1 MAASTKYTTDE
12 AEQIVEAARALGP
25 QIRAAVEEMEQ
36 GRHLPAP
43 LVQAMQQAGVFRM
56 TMPREWGGPEADP
69 LTQVRVVE
77 ALSLADG
84 SVGWCS
90 MIGSDGGY
98 FTAFLDQAVAREMYP
113 DINAVTAT
121 VLRPSGRA
129 LAVKDGYRVSG
140 RWKFA
145 SGCQHSTWI
154 ANACVVFDDNETPRL
169 SKKGSPEVRVCFMPA
184 SECEII
190 DTWTT
195 TGLRGTGSHDVE
207 ATEVFVPAERTF
219 DFAKPVSQRHSPLYA
234 LPSMFLSNLPGV
246 PLGIARSAIDTVIEL
261 VRDKPTM
268 FSNTPLREEAH
279 IQAAVAQAEVLLGS
293 ARSYLFD
300 VMGDVWETL
309 CAGSQLSTGHRA
321 RYRLCMTHL
330 TDACVK
336 AVALMYKAGGGSAL
350 YAEHPLDRHFRDIH
364 TLNQHVVVSQK
375 TYQSGGRMLL
385 GLEPGEPF
393 F

>member
-1 MAASTKYTTDE
+1 MTDDTRVTTDA
-12 AEQIVEAARALGP
+12 AEQIVGAARALGP
-25 QIRAAVEEMEQ
+25 QIRAAIEEMEQ
-36 GRHLPAP
+36 GRRLPAAI
-43 LVQAMQQAGVFRM
+43 VQAMQQAGAFRM

-69 LTQVRVVE
+69 LTQVRIVE
-77 ALSLADG
+77 ALSTADG

-98 FTAFLDQAVAREMYP
+98 FTAFLDQAVAHEMYP

-129 LAVKDGYRVSG
+129 VAVKDGYRVNG

-154 ANACVVFDDNETPRL
+154 ANACAVFEGTTPRL
-169 SKKGSPEVRVCFMPA
+169 NKRGNPEVLVCFMPTP
-184 SECEII
+184 ECEII

-207 ATEVFVPAERTF
+207 AKEVFVPTERTF
-219 DFAKPVSQRHSPLYA
+219 NLAKPVSRRQSSLYA
-234 LPSMFLSNLPGV
+234 LPSLFLSNLPGV
-246 PLGIARSAIDTVIEL
+246 PLGIARSAIDTLIEL
-261 VRDKPTM
+261 VGQKPVM
-268 FSNTPLREEAH
+268 FGTNVLCEEAH
-279 IQAAVAQAEVLLGS
+279 IQAAVAQAEALLGS
-293 ARSYLFD
+293 ARSYLFE
-300 VMGDVWETL
+300 VMGDLWATL
-309 CAGSQLSTGHRA
+309 CAGDPPSPRQRA
-321 RYRLCMTHL
+321 GYRLGMTHL
-330 TDACVK
+330 TASCVR

-350 YAEHPLDRHFRDIH
+350 YAGHPLDRHFRDIH

-375 TYQSGGRMLL
+375 TYQSAGRMFL

>member
-1 MAASTKYTTDE
+1 MTASTRSTTDA
-12 AEQIVEAARALGP
+12 AEQIVEAALALGP
-25 QIRAAVEEMEQ
+25 QIRAAVDEMEQ
-36 GRHLPAP
+36 GRHLPPA
-43 LVQAMQQAGVFRM
+43 LVEAMQQAGVFRM

-69 LTQVRVVE
+69 LTQVRIVE

-121 VLRPSGRA
+121 VLRPSGKA

-154 ANACVVFDDNETPRL
+154 ANACAVFDGDTPRL
-169 SKKGSPEVRVCFMPA
+169 SKKGSPEVRVCYMPA
-184 SECEII
+184 PACEIV

-207 ATEVFVPAERTF
+207 VNDVFVPAERTF
-219 DFAKPVSQRHSPLYA
+219 NLGKPVSQRQSPLYS
-234 LPSMFLSNLPGV
+234 LPSLFLSNLPGV
-246 PLGIARSAIDTVIEL
+246 PLGIARSAIDTVVGL
-261 VRDKPTM
+261 AGHKPMM
-268 FSNTPLREEAH
+268 FGNNMLSEEAH
-279 IQAAVAQAEVLLGS
+279 IQSAVAQAEALLGS
-293 ARSYLFD
+293 ARSYWVD
-300 VMGDVWETL
+300 VIGNLWETL
-309 CAGSQLSTGHRA
+309 CAGDGLSTGQRA

-330 TDACVK
+330 TNACAQ
-336 AVALMYKAGGGSAL
+336 AVTLMYKAGGGSSL
-350 YAEHPLDRHFRDIH
+350 YASHPLDRHFRDIH

-375 TYQSGGRMLL
+375 TYQSAGRMFL

>member
-1 MAASTKYTTDE
+1 MTDSTGATPET
-12 AEQIVEAARALGP
+12 AERIVEAACSLGP

-36 GRHLPAP
+36 QRHLPASI
-43 LVQAMQQAGVFRM
+43 VQAMQQAGAFRM

-69 LTQVRVVE
+69 LAQVRIVE
-77 ALSLADG
+77 ALSIADG

-113 DINAVTAT
+113 DINVVTAT

-129 LAVKDGYRVSG
+129 VAVKDGYRVSG

-154 ANACVVFDDNETPRL
+154 ANACAVFDDTTPRL
-169 SKKGSPEVRVCFMPA
+169 SKKGTPEVLVCFMPTP
-184 SECEII
+184 ECEII

-207 ATEVFVPAERTF
+207 AKEVFVPAERTF
-219 DFAKPVSQRHSPLYA
+219 NLGRPVSRRQSPLYA
-234 LPSMFLSNLPGV
+234 LPSLFLSNLPGV
-246 PLGIARSAIDTVIEL
+246 PLGIARSAIDTLTGL
-261 VRDKPTM
+261 VGQKPAM
-268 FSNTPLREEAH
+268 FGTNMMVEEAH
-279 IQAAVAQAEVLLGS
+279 IQAAVGQAEALLGS
-293 ARSYLFD
+293 ARGYVFE
-300 VMGDVWETL
+300 VMGNLWETL
-309 CAGSQLSTGHRA
+309 CAGDPLSPQQRA
-321 RYRLCMTHL
+321 RYRLSMTHL
-330 TDACVK
+330 TDSCVR
-336 AVALMYKAGGGSAL
+336 AVALMYKAGGGSSL
-350 YAEHPLDRHFRDIH
+350 YATHPLDRHFRDVH

-375 TYQSGGRMLL
+375 TYQSAGRMFL

>member
-1 MAASTKYTTDE
+1 MTASTRFATDE
-12 AEQIVEAARALGP
+12 AEKIVEAALALGP
-25 QIRAAVEEMEQ
+25 QIKAAVDEMEQ
-36 GRHLPAP
+36 SRHLPLP
-43 LVQAMQQAGVFRM
+43 LVQAMQEAGVFRM
-56 TMPREWGGPEADP
+56 TMPKEWGGPEADP
-69 LTQVRVVE
+69 LTQIRVVE

-84 SVGWCS
+84 SVGWCA

-98 FTAFLDQAVAREMYP
+98 FSAFLDQTVAREMYQ

-129 LAVKDGYRVSG
+129 LAVEGGYRVSG

-154 ANACVVFDDNETPRL
+154 ANSCAVFDGDTPRL
-169 SKKGSPEVRVCFMPA
+169 TEKGNPQVQVCFMPTP
-184 SECEII
+184 ECEIV

-207 ATEVFVPAERTF
+207 AKEVFVPEERTF
-219 DFAKPVSQRHSPLYA
+219 NLGRPASHRQSPLYS
-234 LPSMFLSNLPGV
+234 LPSLFLSNLPGV
-246 PLGIARSAIDTVIEL
+246 PLGIARSAIETVRGL
-261 VRDKPTM
+261 VGQKPVM
-268 FSNTPLREEAH
+268 FGNNMLCEEAH
-279 IQAAVAQAEVLLGS
+279 IQSAVAQAEALVGS
-293 ARSYLFD
+293 ARSYVFD
-300 VMGDVWETL
+300 IMGDVWETL
-309 CAGSQLSTGHRA
+309 VAGNALSTGQRA

-330 TDACVK
+330 TNACVE
-336 AVALMYKAGGGSAL
+336 AVALMYRAGGGSSL
-350 YAEHPLDRHFRDIH
+350 YATHPLDRHFRDIH

-375 TYQSGGRMLL
+375 TYQTAGRMLL

>member
-1 MAASTKYTTDE
+1 MTASTRSTTDA
-12 AEQIVEAARALGP
+12 AEQIVEAALALGP
-25 QIRAAVEEMEQ
+25 QIRAAVDEMEQ
-36 GRHLPAP
+36 GRRLPPA
-43 LVQAMQQAGVFRM
+43 LVEAMQQAGVFRM
-56 TMPREWGGPEADP
+56 TMPHEWGGPEADP
-69 LTQVRVVE
+69 LTQMRVVE

-129 LAVKDGYRVSG
+129 LAVTGGYRVSG

-154 ANACVVFDDNETPRL
+154 ANACAVFDDDTPRL
-169 SKKGSPEVRVCFMPA
+169 SKKGSPEIRVCFMPA
-184 SECEII
+184 PECEII

-207 ATEVFVPAERTF
+207 VNDVFVPAERTF
-219 DFAKPVSQRHSPLYA
+219 NLGKPVSQRQSPLYA
-234 LPSMFLSNLPGV
+234 LPSLFLSNLPGV
-246 PLGIARSAIDTVIEL
+246 PLGITRSAIDTVVGL
-261 VRDKPTM
+261 VGHKPMM
-268 FSNTPLREEAH
+268 FGNNMLCEEAH
-279 IQAAVAQAEVLLGS
+279 IQSAVAQAEAQLGS
-293 ARSYLFD
+293 VRSYWVD
-300 VMGDVWETL
+300 VMGDLWETL
-309 CAGSQLSTGHRA
+309 RAGDTLSTGQRA
-321 RYRLCMTHL
+321 RYRLCMTYL
-330 TDACVK
+330 TNSCVQ
-336 AVALMYKAGGGSAL
+336 AVTLMYQAGGGSSL
-350 YAEHPLDRHFRDIH
+350 YASHPLDRHFRDIH

-375 TYQSGGRMLL
+375 TYQSAGRMLL